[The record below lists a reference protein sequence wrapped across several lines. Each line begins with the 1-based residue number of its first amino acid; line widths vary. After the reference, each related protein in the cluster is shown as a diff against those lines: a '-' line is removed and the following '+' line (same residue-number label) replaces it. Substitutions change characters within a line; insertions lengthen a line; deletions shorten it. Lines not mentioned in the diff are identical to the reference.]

1 MLGERVRSLKG
12 IKGLFKNLLPFNLG
26 KAITTGLTDKGTFSK
41 LLGLGLRG
49 LNFGR
54 FLLGLGGPV
63 GLALTIGSFIP
74 DLYNLVK
81 GSELGSRLI
90 SGIKEIG
97 SKFIEGVKSFLG
109 FKEKEVTKR
118 EVIKEVAKES
128 TLSVVTETA
137 KERILER
144 DEGKVTNINVNIT
157 ISNLTALN
165 LEEIAEKVKA
175 ILIPEVKKAIEQEV
189 YLSRSVY

>member
-1 MLGERVRSLKG
+1 LLGERVRSLKG